1 MKSVVVEASTVAKAI
16 ETAWLKADKPEEFFI
31 RILQEH
37 SSGFL
42 GFGAQKAKV
51 VFFFKNSHKSDSLF
65 PVVVKQ
71 KEYANFFGNS
81 NLKVPAEL
89 NVVDHELN
97 KSVSLG
103 GQHKKKPHNNQN
115 NHNSQHK
122 AKQAEVAKRDQS
134 NPQSDLRSHVSNNA
148 SHTKVAVHKISQERA
163 VDTAMH
169 TDKQINKQVKIE
181 HNAPKQLSQDKAL
194 ANEAA
199 VNKVLQSAPHKMQVS
214 LQAPSFD
221 KSSQSLHPDFAQ
233 GFVGHGKVMVDKP
246 AAKKVVEPKMPVHKS
261 VHKEDV
267 VKDVANALK
276 KIQSQK
282 IVANVSSPKKTAHK
296 QVTAKFESYE
306 EFINSTTGI
315 PAEKE
320 SVAIK
325 TEKIE
330 VVESL
335 HKFLDHDTSVMSTVN
350 DVITPREEVVAPV
363 ITQPS
368 KPAATTPRAP
378 LKFKRRPLT
387 TENTGVSGIV
397 RSVKTVESVEKTMD
411 TAVEDVHN
419 LDEKK

>member
-16 ETAWLKADKPEEFFI
+16 EAAWLKADRPEEFFI

-71 KEYANFFGNS
+71 KEYASFFGNS
-81 NLKVPAEL
+81 NFKVPAEL
-89 NVVDHELN
+89 NVVDSELN
-97 KSVSLG
+97 KNVSLG
-103 GQHKKKPHNNQN
+103 GQHKKKPHNNQSN
-115 NHNSQHK
+115 QNSQQK
-122 AKQAEVAKRDQS
+122 AKQN
-134 NPQSDLRSHVSNNA
+134 NPQPDLSGRSSLSAKTDVRSHA
-148 SHTKVAVHKISQERA
+148 KVAVHKISQERS
-163 VDTAMH
+163 VDTAVH
-169 TDKQINKQVKIE
+169 ADKQVNKQVKVQ

-194 ANEAA
+194 ANDAA

-214 LQAPSFD
+214 LQAPSFVKVAAD
-221 KSSQSLHPDFAQ
+221 K
-233 GFVGHGKVMVDKP
+233 
-246 AAKKVVEPKMPVHKS
+246 
-261 VHKEDV
+261 KEDV

-282 IVANVSSPKKTAHK
+282 IVANVSRNAQSAHDKSLVKPDEALLLRSESSGAHVAKTTANVSSPKKPVHNK

-306 EFINSTTGI
+306 DFINSTTGI

-320 SVAIK
+320 SVAAK
-325 TEKIE
+325 AEKIE

-335 HKFLDHDTSVMSTVN
+335 HKFLDHDKSAMNAVN
-350 DVITPREEVVAPV
+350 DVATTVKEEVAPV
-363 ITQPS
+363 TLQPS
-368 KPAATTPRAP
+368 KPTSTTPRAP

-387 TENTGVSGIV
+387 TENSGVSGIV
-397 RSVKTVESVEKTMD
+397 RSVKTVEEAMD
-411 TAVEDVHN
+411 TAVEDANN